1 MTQPNRIV
9 PIRIVTV
16 TYNSA
21 AVIGT
26 LLGSVPDGVEVVVVD
41 NASTDDSCAIAQ
53 AHGATV
59 IRASENRGFGT
70 ACNLGAEGNARPY
83 VFFVNPDAELEDG
96 CCDALVAAAEK
107 HPKTGAMNP
116 ALLEPDGGFSM
127 KRRSCLIDA
136 GDWTPRDLATR
147 ATSAEVKILSGAAL
161 FCRQDAFEQVGGFDE
176 RIFLYHED
184 DDICLRLRQAG
195 WSLRLEHSAA
205 ARHVGSGSTGYSKAS
220 VRIKAQAIAQSRLY
234 VEQKHARPRPYLGAY
249 LRALGKLASPLA
261 WLSGRKRNQAVGYLQ
276 GVTRYDAG
284 RYGKG

>member
-1 MTQPNRIV
+1 MTQPTPVV

-83 VFFVNPDAELEDG
+83 VFFV
-96 CCDALVAAAEK
+96 
-107 HPKTGAMNP
+107 
-116 ALLEPDGGFSM
+116 
-127 KRRSCLIDA
+127 
-136 GDWTPRDLATR
+136 
-147 ATSAEVKILSGAAL
+147 ILSGAAL

-276 GVTRYDAG
+276 GVFDAMKASHFDEG
-284 RYGKG
+284 LSAIEQALDAVGVGIKR